1 MDRDGV
7 WEAMVV
13 AVREET
19 DNPAAVVEPAMT
31 ANDIPGW
38 DSLAHVRIVMN
49 LEARTGAEIEMSDTY
64 KAATVGDLCD
74 LVVRNL
80 KGGPAAG

>member
-7 WEAMVV
+7 WQAMVV

-19 DNPAAVVEPAMT
+19 DRPEAVVEPSMT

-49 LEARTGAEIEMSDTY
+49 LEARTGAQVEMSDTY

-74 LVVRNL
+74 IVVKNL
-80 KGGPAAG
+80 KGVAAA

>member
-7 WEAMVV
+7 WQAMIV

-19 DNPAAVVEPAMT
+19 GNPQTIVEPAMT

-49 LEARTGAEIEMSDTY
+49 MEARTGAVIEMSDTY

-74 LVVRNL
+74 IVVRNL
-80 KGGPAAG
+80 AAPPA

>member
-7 WEAMVV
+7 WEAMVI

-19 DNPAAVVEPAMT
+19 DNPGAVVEPSMT

-74 LVVRNL
+74 IVMKNL
-80 KGGPAAG
+80 KGAKGG

>member
-1 MDRDGV
+1 MDRDSV
-7 WEAMVV
+7 WQAMIA
-13 AVREET
+13 AVREEIG
-19 DNPAAVVEPAMT
+19 DPAAVVEPAMT

-49 LEARTGAEIEMSDTY
+49 MEARTGAVIEMSDTY

-74 LVVRNL
+74 IVL
-80 KGGPAAG
+80 KNATKARDG

>member
-7 WEAMVV
+7 WRAMIV

-19 DNPAAVVEPAMT
+19 DNPEAVVEPAMT

-49 LEARTGAEIEMSDTY
+49 MEARTGAVIEMSDTY

-74 LVVRNL
+74 IVIKNL
-80 KGGPAAG
+80 QGSAAG

>member
-1 MDRDGV
+1 MDREGV
-7 WEAMVV
+7 WEAMVI

-19 DNPAAVVEPAMT
+19 DNPGAVVEAAMT

-74 LVVRNL
+74 IVVKNL
-80 KGGPAAG
+80 KGVAAA

>member
-7 WEAMVV
+7 WRAMIV

-19 DNPAAVVEPAMT
+19 DNPQAVVEPAMT

-49 LEARTGAEIEMSDTY
+49 MEARTGAVIEMSDTY

-74 LVVRNL
+74 IVMRNL
-80 KGGPAAG
+80 APPPA